1 MLTYSDSLLLKVAPE
16 FKEHMCRHSLVYAAN
31 VNILVVS
38 RHFIKKN
45 TEALVVA
52 SKEIELLMLIKVS
65 TWSCPKLRMQDE
77 VTI

>member
-1 MLTYSDSLLLKVAPE
+1 MLTYSDSLLLEVAPE

-38 RHFIKKN
+38 RHIIKKN

-65 TWSCPKLRMQDE
+65 TWSCPKIRMQDE